1 MTGDKIMENTKQRKE
16 HKAHQINIK
25 CGRTE
30 RAEWARQASSEGEN
44 LSFWIREKLNESI
57 GKLNE
62 RLQKLD

>member
-1 MTGDKIMENTKQRKE
+1 MENTKQRKE
-16 HKAHQINIK
+16 HKVHQLNFK
-25 CGRTE
+25 CGTTE
-30 RAEWARQASSEGEN
+30 RAEWSRQASSEGEN